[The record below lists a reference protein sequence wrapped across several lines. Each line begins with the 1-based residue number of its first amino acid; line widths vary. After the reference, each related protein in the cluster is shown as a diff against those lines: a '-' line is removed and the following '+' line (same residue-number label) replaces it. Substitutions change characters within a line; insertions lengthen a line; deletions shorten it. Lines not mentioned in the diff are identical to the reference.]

1 MIPHPRPRLLGR
13 RLLRQPSGRNR
24 SGLRLLRK
32 RGLLQNLRSRN
43 RKNSRHLKRRK
54 RRNKRSLRR
63 HRRLNSASVVE
74 LFRANKIGVMR
85 RITPIKTIYPEGR
98 SEERRVGKEG

>member
-13 RLLRQPSGRNR
+13 RLLRQPSGRSR

-54 RRNKRSLRR
+54 RRNREKRRKKKREKRPGRGGGRR
-63 HRRLNSASVVE
+63 GTRVR
-74 LFRANKIGVMR
+74 GGWD
-85 RITPIKTIYPEGR
+85 PGR
-98 SEERRVGKEG
+98 DKRGDPPPPPPLCG